1 MLEHADKQT
10 LSLIDT
16 HAHLDMEHFD
26 ADREAVIERAFRA
39 GVTGI
44 ITVGID
50 LATSRRA
57 VALAESHPGIRAAVG
72 IHPQEAGKYR
82 PDDIQTLAGLAASP
96 VVAAIGE
103 IGLDFFRDYAP
114 HAAQLTL
121 LEKQLELASRLALPV
136 VIHCRSA
143 ENELLPLLTAWTGK
157 CGLASPGV
165 IHCFSGNLET
175 AEKYL
180 SLGFYIS
187 LGGYIG
193 YPSSK
198 ELRKVIRGLP
208 LDRLLVETDCP
219 FLPPQSRRGQRNE
232 PAYIV
237 ETAGVLAEIKGLELA
252 ETAAGTTANAVR
264 LFKLEIK
271 G

>member
-1 MLEHADKQT
+1 LEHADKQNLT
-10 LSLIDT
+10 FIDT

-26 ADREAVIERAFRA
+26 ADRESVIERARVA
-39 GVTGI
+39 GLTGI
-44 ITVGID
+44 VTVGID
-50 LATSRRA
+50 MASSGQA
-57 VALAESHPGIRAAVG
+57 IALAESHPGIWAAVG
-72 IHPQEAGKYR
+72 IHPQEAGKCR
-82 PDDIQTLAGLAASP
+82 PDDIEKLAGLATSP
-96 VVAAIGE
+96 GVAAIGE

-114 HAAQLTL
+114 HAAQLAL
-121 LEKQLELASRLALPV
+121 LERQLELASRLKLPV

-143 ENELLPLLTAWTGK
+143 EHTLLPLLSAWTGRG
-157 CGLASPGV
+157 GLPSPGV

-175 AEKYL
+175 AETYL
-180 SLGFYIS
+180 GMGFYIS

-198 ELRKVIRGLP
+198 ELRQVIRSLP
-208 LDRLLVETDCP
+208 LDRLLLETDCP

-232 PAYIV
+232 PAYLV
-237 ETAGVLAEIKGLELA
+237 ETAGYLAEIKGLGIA
-252 ETAAGTTANAVR
+252 EAAAVTTANAVR